1 MSEREYRDF
10 DLAIEQ
16 LPEGGYRARVL
27 DSPSGQARHDFTMP
41 FSPLELENFVLKI
54 GRTRSGVRRLESPE
68 AEAAR
73 TFGRRLF
80 EAVFAGE
87 VETTFRRSLD
97 AVERDQR
104 GLRMRLRLADA
115 PDLSE
120 IPWEY
125 LYVPSDEHHLVLS
138 TWTPLVRYLD
148 MQAGAPPL
156 TIQPPLRMLAMVSS
170 PSDFPTLDIEAEWA
184 KLDESLDPLEE
195 SGLLEVTRLDTA
207 TLRDLQRA
215 MRRTDFHIFHFIG
228 HGGFDREA
236 SDGVLML
243 ESDDGRGRKVTG
255 RELGTILHDSRSI
268 RLAVLN
274 ACEGARSSIQDP
286 LAGAA
291 QSLVARGI
299 PAVVA
304 MQFEISDRAAIVF
317 AHELYSAVADGFP
330 IDAALAEARRAIFG
344 SGNDIEWGTP
354 VLYMRTDDGHL
365 FDLLPTDRPGT
376 GGVAS
381 ALTATTSAALT
392 EMPAW
397 DPVTAGEAQPDP
409 EPDRPAESQGDETS
423 GETPVSGAREPSE
436 VPAASTAT
444 TREAST
450 PEVTEV
456 PIGSPDAP
464 VDPSAPPTTM
474 PPPLATAPPEE
485 VPTAE
490 ATTGPPADTEPTIT
504 DFGITH
510 PAVTDPTVIED
521 PTGIDDTVTTDEP
534 PVAAAPPDSR
544 PVVRDGATGRV
555 APMPTRPATGDAT
568 RDGPATPSAPP
579 PGGPK
584 RSGMPGWM
592 LVGLGVVLALLG
604 WWAFTV
610 FAGGDEAFDPGGN
623 DDAAGRGRRR
633 CGCVSGRWLSAARW

>member
-255 RELGTILHDSRSI
+255 RELGTILA
-268 RLAVLN
+268 RLAV
-274 ACEGARSSIQDP
+274 DP
-286 LAGAA
+286 
-291 QSLVARGI
+291 
-299 PAVVA
+299 
-304 MQFEISDRAAIVF
+304 
-317 AHELYSAVADGFP
+317 
-330 IDAALAEARRAIFG
+330 ARRAQR
-344 SGNDIEWGTP
+344 
-354 VLYMRTDDGHL
+354 L
-365 FDLLPTDRPGT
+365 
-376 GGVAS
+376 
-381 ALTATTSAALT
+381 
-392 EMPAW
+392 
-397 DPVTAGEAQPDP
+397 
-409 EPDRPAESQGDETS
+409 
-423 GETPVSGAREPSE
+423 
-436 VPAASTAT
+436 
-444 TREAST
+444 
-450 PEVTEV
+450 
-456 PIGSPDAP
+456 
-464 VDPSAPPTTM
+464 
-474 PPPLATAPPEE
+474 
-485 VPTAE
+485 
-490 ATTGPPADTEPTIT
+490 
-504 DFGITH
+504 
-510 PAVTDPTVIED
+510 
-521 PTGIDDTVTTDEP
+521 
-534 PVAAAPPDSR
+534 
-544 PVVRDGATGRV
+544 
-555 APMPTRPATGDAT
+555 
-568 RDGPATPSAPP
+568 
-579 PGGPK
+579 
-584 RSGMPGWM
+584 
-592 LVGLGVVLALLG
+592 
-604 WWAFTV
+604 
-610 FAGGDEAFDPGGN
+610 
-623 DDAAGRGRRR
+623 
-633 CGCVSGRWLSAARW
+633 